1 MRYQFHT
8 HQLTNSRQIDRPMPA
23 LLYTIN
29 QHTFQYATIVSVKML
44 EINGIKIILTTKIGN
59 SFLLLHTSHHLKVCI
74 ENKFPK
80 AGARVSKQ
88 DHYRIVCLT
97 VPPPTSVSCT
107 TILQLRQQGLCSIIV
122 VSARTQLLQSS
133 TISSL
138 SCRAC

>member
-1 MRYQFHT
+1 
-8 HQLTNSRQIDRPMPA
+8 
-23 LLYTIN
+23 
-29 QHTFQYATIVSVKML
+29 ML
-44 EINGIKIILTTKIGN
+44 EINGNEIILTTKIVK
-59 SFLLLHTSHHLKVCI
+59 FVVLHTSHHLKVCI

-122 VSARTQLLQSS
+122 VSARTQLLQAV
-133 TISSL
+133 L
-138 SCRAC
+138 SAVSVVGPVEELRNIVKKM